1 MRILLILLFISF
13 NSLGQDFAI
22 AKEEEDKLSKFYI
35 GLGAGFASK
44 GGDLTTDAY
53 SNGIHLNF
61 LNLGYRINQT
71 FGVTANFTSSG
82 HKFDYDYSSIGIAY
96 LSVGG
101 ILSIP
106 TEYFTIDIKPQYAP
120 RVFGAFY
127 GDILDDLDV
136 YEMNIYGSGFVFG
149 NSIVRSTK
157 KGISFSLDIDY
168 LSARFDESRINGLY
182 YDDGSDYSSF
192 RIGIGF
198 RYNFR
203 TK

>member
-1 MRILLILLFISF
+1 MRYLLILLFISF
-13 NSLGQDFAI
+13 NSLGQDFYVA
-22 AKEEEDKLSKFYI
+22 EEEEKLSKFYI

-44 GGDLTTDAY
+44 GGDLSSEAY
-53 SNGIHLNF
+53 YNGIYINF
-61 LNLGYRINQT
+61 LNLGYRINET
-71 FGVTANFTSSG
+71 FGITANLTSSG
-82 HKFDYDYSSIGIAY
+82 HRIDYDYSGVGIAY
-96 LSVGG
+96 LSIGG

-106 TEYFTIDIKPQYAP
+106 TEHFTIDIKPQYAP
-120 RVFGAFY
+120 RVFGTFT
-127 GDILDDLDV
+127 GDIIDDLGL
-136 YEMNIYGSGFVFG
+136 YEMYLYGTGFVFG
-149 NSIVRSTK
+149 SSIVRSTK

-182 YDDGSDYSSF
+182 YDDGSDLSSI